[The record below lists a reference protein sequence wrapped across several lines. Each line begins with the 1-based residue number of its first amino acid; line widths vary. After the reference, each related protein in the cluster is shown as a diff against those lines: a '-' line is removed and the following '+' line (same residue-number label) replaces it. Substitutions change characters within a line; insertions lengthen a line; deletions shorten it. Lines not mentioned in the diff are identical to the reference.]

1 MFTLLIKT
9 QGDSISDK
17 LEFETM
23 KEAKEEMM
31 FYKEF
36 YRDGNYKFEIV
47 EGGVII

>member
-1 MFTLLIKT
+1 MFILLIKT
-9 QGDSISDK
+9 QGGSISDE
-17 LEFETM
+17 LYFETK

-47 EGGVII
+47 KA